1 MNRVAVTPPK
11 RHRRPFI
18 GEWAVNPTTLARYR
32 QHVVAFIQWQWQN
45 DESARDESEMDEI
58 LLMYIHDL
66 YEERGHSGKAVAVNT
81 IYGIYL
87 YLPDYKGCLPRS
99 QQAIK
104 GWNRHVIGRS
114 APPLTWE
121 LASAL
126 AVQLARKPQ
135 YRRHAVAVMLGF
147 DCLLRIGEVLGLRR
161 EDVADS
167 DDPRL
172 GAEKTGPG
180 TIIRIRKAKT
190 GKNQWVVIHDPQ
202 VRSMVLHLVSVTKKG
217 ALLFPISTSSFRAV
231 FHRGCSE
238 LRFELVVCPAFTTS
252 WWSDSIS
259 SHAPLVYGGCC
270 RTWSLGELQV
280 SEDIHSSWNCFTH
293 VDDCTCWV
301 GGFGVQAIATSSST
315 YPGVHGRYFAKY
327 YYYAIA
333 EARVTW
339 WLGFVYPSHIRILQ
353 LRCSRVSSPV
363 RVPKSNTSL
372 SSTTAVMPR
381 GDENGQL
388 SN

>member
-238 LRFELVVCPAFTTS
+238 LGLSSLYVPHSLRHGGATRFRHMLRWSMEDVVERGRWASSKSAKIYIQAGIALLMSMTAPAGLV
-252 WWSDSIS
+252 D
-259 SHAPLVYGGCC
+259 
-270 RTWSLGELQV
+270 
-280 SEDIHSSWNCFTH
+280 
-293 VDDCTCWV
+293 
-301 GGFGVQAIATSSST
+301 
-315 YPGVHGRYFAKY
+315 
-327 YYYAIA
+327 
-333 EARVTW
+333 
-339 WLGFVYPSHIRILQ
+339 LGFKLSQHLHQHILGFTGD
-353 LRCSRVSSPV
+353 
-363 RVPKSNTSL
+363 TSL
-372 SSTTAVMPR
+372 SIITT
-381 GDENGQL
+381 L
-388 SN
+388 SQKHV